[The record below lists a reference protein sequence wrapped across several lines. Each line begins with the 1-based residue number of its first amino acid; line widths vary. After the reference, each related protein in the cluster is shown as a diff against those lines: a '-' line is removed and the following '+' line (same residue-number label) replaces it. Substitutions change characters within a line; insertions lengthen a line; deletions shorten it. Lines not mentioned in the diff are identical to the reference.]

1 MVCVN
6 CCSPGTW
13 GPTVVLGGGYLGP
26 YRDTSLIRN
35 CLPPGPYNRPM
46 RRALSWSQGKGGRFL
61 MSVVPLYSGLRGEG
75 RTPFRRVQLVSGV
88 CAARVIISTISD
100 AG

>member
-1 MVCVN
+1 
-6 CCSPGTW
+6 
-13 GPTVVLGGGYLGP
+13 
-26 YRDTSLIRN
+26 
-35 CLPPGPYNRPM
+35 
-46 RRALSWSQGKGGRFL
+46 
-61 MSVVPLYSGLRGEG
+61 VVPLYSGLRGEG